1 MAGWNWNRFA
11 RLTPGC
17 LLVLASVG
25 CIDWKRTT
33 AVPEDSVRRFVSL
46 VQTLDGTRTAVLV
59 ASAAPVAASGAVVT
73 AVLPSQ
79 VLRGGTVQTTLTS
92 ATPFTRAIF
101 SVPGNGDHW
110 ELTLASPVTSVT
122 VLMVISVEMPK
133 TVFTLQLAGGGASTV
148 GPYQSSDLGVIF
160 VGTGEIQTNVTWD
173 TPADVDLHLVDPSGK
188 EIYYASRN
196 SPTGGQLDLD
206 SNAGCGTDGPR
217 AENIFWG
224 DGIVVPHGE
233 YILRVDYW
241 SSCGAART
249 NYTVTI
255 NLRGL
260 PPKIFTGTLEGTGS
274 GGAAGAGRTIAVF
287 QY

>member
-1 MAGWNWNRFA
+1 MPGLPRKTLT
-11 RLTPGC
+11 RLTPA
-17 LLVLASVG
+17 LLLALASFG

-33 AVPEDSVRRFVSL
+33 AVPEESVRRFISL
-46 VQTLDGTRTAVLV
+46 VQTQDGAQTAVLRSSV
-59 ASAAPVAASGAVVT
+59 APAPGSGATVA

-79 VLRGGTVQTTLTS
+79 VLRGGTVRTTLTS
-92 ATPFTRAIF
+92 ATPFNRAIF
-101 SVPGNGDHW
+101 NVTGNTDHW
-110 ELTLASPVTSVT
+110 ELTLPAPVTSVT

-133 TVFTLQLAGGGASTV
+133 TVFNLQIAAGGASSV
-148 GPYQSSDLGVIF
+148 GQYQSTDLGVIF

-173 TPADVDLHLVDPSGK
+173 TKADVDLHLIDPSGK
-188 EIYYASRN
+188 EIYYASRH

-206 SNAGCGTDGPR
+206 SNAGCGSDGPR

-224 DGIVVPHGE
+224 DGIVVPRGE

-241 SSCGAART
+241 SSCGAPRT
-249 NYTVTI
+249 NYVVTI

-274 GGAAGAGRTIAVF
+274 GAGAGAGRTIAVF
-287 QY
+287 EY

>member
-206 SNAGCGTDGPR
+206 SNAGCGSDGPR

-287 QY
+287 SY

>member
-1 MAGWNWNRFA
+1 MPGMPRRTPP
-11 RLTPGC
+11 RLTPA
-17 LLVLASVG
+17 LLLALASFG

-33 AVPEDSVRRFVSL
+33 AVPEESVRRFISL
-46 VQTLDGTRTAVLV
+46 VQTQDGAHTAVLRSSV
-59 ASAAPVAASGAVVT
+59 APAPGSGGTVT

-92 ATPFTRAIF
+92 ATPFSRAIF
-101 SVPGNGDHW
+101 NVTGNTDHW
-110 ELTLASPVTSVT
+110 ELALPAPVTSVT

-133 TVFTLQLAGGGASTV
+133 TVFNLQIATGGASSV
-148 GPYQSSDLGVIF
+148 GQYQSSDLGVIF

-173 TPADVDLHLVDPSGK
+173 TRADVDLHLIDPSGK

-206 SNAGCGTDGPR
+206 SNAGCGSDGPR

-224 DGIVVPHGE
+224 DGIVVPRGE

-241 SSCGAART
+241 SSCGAPRT
-249 NYTVTI
+249 NYVVTI

-274 GGAAGAGRTIAVF
+274 GAGAGAGRTIAIF
-287 QY
+287 EY